1 MNRAPGET
9 NGREHKDSFEAL
21 EGAAV
26 DLRQRLLPQQHRR
39 VVSLRFTLLSALV
52 VVVFTAMVL
61 ISLSALRL
69 FWQSNTQAGLDQAR
83 QLALVARTPL
93 TLSQREATLE
103 DWREGGLIANHWVL
117 IRSGLDSPW
126 RHDSLELEPGYRC
139 EIQPRA
145 WLESGHARVN
155 ILLDEERCVMLEM
168 PPTRRSERLASAQIT
183 LLLHMLLV
191 ALLVLILGFLLLTRS
206 VVRPIQR
213 LLHASER
220 VAEGDLNT
228 RIAVGGV
235 GELAALSGTFN
246 AMVAAEKDAREA
258 LHEKVVVLEQTYRD
272 LQRSKEALESAHEQL
287 VRSEKLASVG
297 QLAAGVAHE
306 IGNPLASLQAYL
318 EMLGEDDLSEAER
331 RDFLRAGGDAAR
343 RIQTII
349 RELLRYSRDEEPEL
363 MSSSPIRAIEQAL
376 RLLEPQPRMRQVELI
391 LAIEEGLPEVCI
403 DENKVVQILLNLLLN
418 AADALDGSGQI
429 ELGACAID
437 EDVVIWVQDTGPGI
451 PDAITSKLFEPFF
464 TTKAPGSGTGL
475 GLAVCDRL
483 AQQMS
488 ASLKFVPSQQG
499 ARFELRL
506 VRALAR
512 E

>member
-1 MNRAPGET
+1 MKREPGEA
-9 NGREHKDSFEAL
+9 NGRGRTDSLEAL
-21 EGAAV
+21 EGASV
-26 DLRQRLLPQQHRR
+26 DLRQRLLPQQRRR
-39 VVSLRFTLLSALV
+39 VVSLRFTLLSALL

-83 QLALVARTPL
+83 QLAWVARTPL

-103 DWREGGLIANHWVL
+103 DWREGGLIADHWIL
-117 IRSGLDSPW
+117 TRASQDSPW
-126 RHDSLELEPGYRC
+126 QHHSLDIDEGYRC
-139 EIQPRA
+139 EIQARA
-145 WLESGHARVN
+145 WLERGRARVS
-155 ILLDEERCVMLEM
+155 ILLDEGRCVMLEM

-220 VAEGDLNT
+220 VAAGDLDT

-246 AMVAAEKDAREA
+246 TMVAAEKEAREA

-272 LQRSKEALESAHEQL
+272 LQASKEALESAHEQL

-331 RDFLRAGGDAAR
+331 RDFLRSGGDAAK

-349 RELLRYSRDEEPEL
+349 RELLRYSRDEAPEL
-363 MSSSPIRAIEQAL
+363 ISSSPLRAIEQAL
-376 RLLEPQPRMRQVELI
+376 RLLEPQPRMRQIELR
-391 LAIEEGLPEVCI
+391 LALEEGLPEVCI

-418 AADALDGSGQI
+418 AADALEGVGQI
-429 ELGACAID
+429 ELGARSSD
-437 EDVVIWVQDTGPGI
+437 EGVVIWVHDSGPGI
-451 PDAITSKLFEPFF
+451 PDAIASKLFEPFF

-488 ASLKFVPSQQG
+488 ASLKLVPSQQG
-499 ARFELRL
+499 ARFELLL
-506 VRALAR
+506 VSA
-512 E
+512 